1 VHAKRTGTLV
11 RTKSDFHVEA
21 LAFNIAL
28 NSNILQ
34 LDGQVAM
41 GRASTLKCAFT
52 AFTVGD
58 ADTVFK
64 RLKRIASEKQ
74 FMGINDDMGEVS
86 FDRDVMTSFYT
97 ELWPKAAPWENTSAV
112 AAVVISKYM
121 PN

>member
-1 VHAKRTGTLV
+1 
-11 RTKSDFHVEA
+11 
-21 LAFNIAL
+21 
-28 NSNILQ
+28 
-34 LDGQVAM
+34 M
-41 GRASTLKCAFT
+41 GRASTFKCAFT

-58 ADTVFK
+58 ADTVCK